1 MRFCEHPGRR
11 GIISA
16 DTCQQRACE
25 GRDILDAF
33 CLAMREGLKPARHG
47 VVPRFSVQ
55 RRHTHC
61 ARGNPPRGFLAR
73 DFPDAVGR
81 ALSIVQQQALENSH
95 QAQTSPIG
103 NSCSTAADS
112 LSGLSVPTIRLEDCA
127 QCSARRRLPLH
138 TVGITGSIP
147 VAPTIADRRRSPI
160 QRSSPMVMIGTHR
173 H

>member
-1 MRFCEHPGRR
+1 LRAPRPPRDYQRQYVPAASVRGTRHPRCVLTCHEGGSQASSSWRSASILSAEATHALRLRERASWFPRQRLSGRR
-11 GIISA
+11 GPGI
-16 DTCQQRACE
+16 E
-25 GRDILDAF
+25 
-33 CLAMREGLKPARHG
+33 H
-47 VVPRFSVQ
+47 
-55 RRHTHC
+55 
-61 ARGNPPRGFLAR
+61 
-73 DFPDAVGR
+73 
-81 ALSIVQQQALENSH
+81 IVQQQALENSH